1 MDFVFGLLYPKRNRS
16 VVDDP
21 PQKWVYTHIV
31 YRRWQYFL
39 GGIPPIPPTEW
50 KKKKKKMA
58 SVASQEILA
67 ISIGKNEI
75 S

>member
-50 KKKKKKMA
+50 KKKKKKNG
-58 SVASQEILA
+58 EPREPR
-67 ISIGKNEI
+67 KFWPF
-75 S
+75 